1 MCKISGLRWSHAITD
16 MVNSLKENRH
26 AMGLKFLR
34 DIGRPLCIVIGWLG
48 SYLTYLQVRSGWQ
61 EGREKT
67 KNLCGSYLVW
77 WDLDST
83 YSVENRRI
91 WLGAGSLDW
100 CIHSRA
106 IVLCTVLRSR
116 RSTLRISNQVQAC
129 LCWEILLTLIHGS
142 NEGHWSIL
150 MSSNPPHERIFKEVY
165 GVLRC
170 PVSSIQYPC
179 TPYNRRCLF
188 HARYNAPSARGVKEW
203 LFCSWSGVAC
213 TPSYVYYC
221 MLRLKKHARK

>member
-1 MCKISGLRWSHAITD
+1 
-16 MVNSLKENRH
+16 
-26 AMGLKFLR
+26 MGLKFLR

-48 SYLTYLQVRSGWQ
+48 FYLTYLQVRSGWQ

-116 RSTLRISNQVQAC
+116 RSTLRI
-129 LCWEILLTLIHGS
+129 S